1 MHLSVAYIHPD
12 VTAHQ
17 RLSCFGCCSQVF
29 LKGRAKRHADAT
41 DGRGKKA
48 KPVADFRM
56 EGNRTVTYGKIE
68 HVVGYLLLQLPIH
81 CACPCSRHLQLSLQA
96 SLTQVQS
103 AEPS

>member
-1 MHLSVAYIHPD
+1 M
-12 VTAHQ
+12 
-17 RLSCFGCCSQVF
+17 F

-68 HVVGYLLLQLPIH
+68 HVVGYLLLRAAYPLCLPLLKTPASKPAGFLDTSAVRKGKLKSEALLAIAGRWVQE
-81 CACPCSRHLQLSLQA
+81 ACS
-96 SLTQVQS
+96 
-103 AEPS
+103 